1 MSGRRGNRDIER
13 PENAPVERMDASLDT
28 LRVLQRDGAGRP
40 EEQGTGMAAD
50 AIVKAFPSDRRER
63 FRGIERP
70 EKCPVDIFQQ
80 DGAGRPAVGGFPG
93 KCLHCSGKDGRG
105 RSRGRKY
112 INQRYRRGTDLFRP
126 GLAAGPPSP
135 EGEGFWMC
143 QQLFLIPNPYS
154 LIPAPHPHKSKLLCA

>member
-1 MSGRRGNRDIER
+1 MRHPN
-13 PENAPVERMDASLDT
+13 
-28 LRVLQRDGAGRP
+28 
-40 EEQGTGMAAD
+40 
-50 AIVKAFPSDRRER
+50 AFPRQRSCR

-105 RSRGRKY
+105 RSLGGKRANR
-112 INQRYRRGTDLFRP
+112 RYRRGTDLFRP

-135 EGEGFWMC
+135 ASALAPGEGFWSH
-143 QQLFLIPNPYS
+143 QPLFLIPNPYS
-154 LIPAPHPHKSKLLCA
+154 LIPEPQLDKSEVIYHYITSCNPTQRLMGQFYVYLSTIPEIVL